1 MAIRP
6 YVRDTPST
14 AKPTGFPWWIRSL
27 KYSLKFSRARGA
39 IGERARP
46 REVDR
51 KNCHMRG
58 EARRGEMSI
67 SLNGWWRPR
76 KNRRRNAARR

>member
-1 MAIRP
+1 MAIHP
-6 YVRDTPST
+6 YVRDTPSRRE
-14 AKPTGFPWWIRSL
+14 AGTGFPWWIRSL

-58 EARRGEMSI
+58 EARRGE
-67 SLNGWWRPR
+67 
-76 KNRRRNAARR
+76 AR